1 MIMYV
6 IKKSDEKEKFTYEKL
21 SRSIQAANE
30 NTGEDIDIALLLA
43 EFMNIVVDKSDV
55 TTGQI
60 NVIVY
65 GLLFSKGALKTLK
78 NYAEYKV

>member
-1 MIMYV
+1 MYV